1 MCDFVTHILVIGHFE
16 NKPTLSLK
24 GQTVRIIVS
33 EPWHWK
39 ENLFGTILSD
49 RGGDK
54 LLVKLTKPIRGNKLT
69 SDLIELKPR
78 YEKETFKRL
87 GQYYSVTVGGA
98 LVSEDNNEFDYIII
112 GSVTLD

>member
-1 MCDFVTHILVIGHFE
+1 M
-16 NKPTLSLK
+16 SLK

-33 EPWHWK
+33 EPWDWE

-54 LLVKLTKPIRGNKLT
+54 LLIELIKPIKGKKLT
-69 SDLIELKPR
+69 SNLMELTPR
-78 YEKETFKRL
+78 YEKETFKPL
-87 GQYYSVTVGGA
+87 SQHYSVTVGGS
-98 LVSEDNNEFDYIII
+98 LVINDSDDFEYIII